1 MKHERLPS
9 IQAAHGVVACADSAN
24 TLNSLLIEL
33 DGFEDNTGVIVM
45 AATNRPGALDSALTR
60 PGRFDRV
67 IQLPLPSVDVSG
79 PAHLSARHSTRGQ
92 ERALSTVPGPA
103 KTALKVAIMRGSL
116 ARVSAHSRHRGS
128 YSPTGHETRS

>member
-1 MKHERLPS
+1 ML
-9 IQAAHGVVACADSAN
+9 ACADSAN

-45 AATNRPGALDSALTR
+45 AATNRPSALDSALTR

-79 PAHLSARHSTRGQ
+79 RNLTCQQATSSWEKWALSA
-92 ERALSTVPGPA
+92 VPGPA
-103 KTALKVAIMRGSL
+103 KKALKAVVVRVSL
-116 ARVSAHSRHRGS
+116 A
-128 YSPTGHETRS
+128 

>member
-1 MKHERLPS
+1 MSPS
-9 IQAAHGVVACADSAN
+9 VQAAHGVVACADSAN

-45 AATNRPGALDSALTR
+45 AATNRPSALDSALTR

-79 PAHLSARHSTRGQ
+79 PAHMSASHSIM
-92 ERALSTVPGPA
+92 RALSTVPGPA
-103 KTALKVAIMRGSL
+103 NIALQAVVMRGSL
-116 ARVSAHSRHRGS
+116 A
-128 YSPTGHETRS
+128 